1 MVLRLFDKNGRD
13 VHPRAGSVKPVERNM
28 EHGTTYRPTTNLGLL
43 AAALLFGCGAP
54 KPSAPPPPAVTV
66 AQVTRQEITEWDEFT
81 GRFEAVDA
89 VEIRPRV
96 SGYIRRVVF
105 AEGKEVRKGDVLF
118 EIDARPYEADLARA
132 QAELE
137 QARTAAALANR
148 DVERGQRLVQ
158 INALSREEFDSRTTA
173 AARAAAAIQI
183 AEAAVT
189 TAKLNLEWTV
199 VRSPISGRVGRA
211 EVTEGNLVQAG
222 SQIPLTSVVS
232 LDPIYVTFEG
242 DEQTYLKYAE
252 LARNGSR
259 PNSAI
264 HRTPVSLGL
273 ADEGDRY
280 PYTGYVDF
288 IDNQL
293 NPQTGTIKIRAVFP
307 NHDRRFTPG
316 LYARVKLVGS
326 GRYQA
331 TLIQDKAI
339 GTDQDKKYV
348 MVLNP
353 DSTVEYRSVK
363 LGRIVD
369 GLRIVQ
375 DGLKPGEQIVINGL
389 QRIRTGAKVL
399 ASEGTMSPDSTSHV
413 AVATH

>member
-1 MVLRLFDKNGRD
+1 
-13 VHPRAGSVKPVERNM
+13 M
-28 EHGTTYRPTTNLGLL
+28 EKRISYRPTTTFGYLALTLLLGC
-43 AAALLFGCGAP
+43 ATP
-54 KPSAPPPPAVTV
+54 TPSAPPPPAVTV
-66 AQVTRQEITEWDEFT
+66 ATVASQEITEWDEFT

-118 EIDARPYEADLARA
+118 EIDPRPYEADLARA

-137 QARTAAALANR
+137 QAQTAAALAKR

-158 INALSREEFDSRTTA
+158 INALSREEFDGRTTA
-173 AARAAAAIQI
+173 AQRAEAAIQI

-211 EVTEGNLVQAG
+211 EVTEGNLIQAG
-222 SQIPLTSVVS
+222 SATPLTSVVS

-242 DEQTYLKYAE
+242 DEQSYLKYAE
-252 LARNGSR
+252 LSRKGTRNG
-259 PNSAI
+259 N
-264 HRTPVSLGL
+264 RTPISLGL

-280 PYTGYVDF
+280 PWTGYVDF
-288 IDNQL
+288 VDNQL
-293 NPQTGTIKIRAVFP
+293 NPETGTIRIRAVVS
-307 NHDRRFTPG
+307 NKDRRFTPG

-326 GRYQA
+326 GQYAA
-331 TLIQDKAI
+331 TLIQDRAI
-339 GTDQDKKYV
+339 GTDQDKKFV
-348 MVLNP
+348 MVLGP
-353 DSTVEYRSVK
+353 DSTVTYRAIK
-363 LGRIVD
+363 LGRMVN

-399 ASEGTMSPDSTSHV
+399 ASVEAMTPATSTV
-413 AVATH
+413 AVNSK

>member
-1 MVLRLFDKNGRD
+1 MEKQ
-13 VHPRAGSVKPVERNM
+13 KPN
-28 EHGTTYRPTTNLGLL
+28 YRPTTTFGYLALTLLLGC
-43 AAALLFGCGAP
+43 AAP

-66 AQVTRQEITEWDEFT
+66 ATVASQDITEWDEFT

-96 SGYIRRVVF
+96 SGYIKRVVF
-105 AEGKEVRKGDVLF
+105 AEGKEVHKGDVLF
-118 EIDARPYEADLARA
+118 EIDPRPYEADLARA

-137 QARTAAALANR
+137 QARSAAALASR

-158 INALSREEFDSRTTA
+158 INALSREEFDGRTSA
-173 AARAAAAIQI
+173 AQRANAAIQI

-199 VRSPISGRVGRA
+199 VRSPIGGRVGRA

-222 SQIPLTSVVS
+222 SAVPLTSVVS

-242 DEQTYLKYAE
+242 DEQSYLKYAD
-252 LARNGSR
+252 LARKGARTSN
-259 PNSAI
+259 
-264 HRTPVSLGL
+264 RTPISFGL

-280 PYTGYVDF
+280 PWTGYVDF
-288 IDNQL
+288 VDNQL
-293 NPQTGTIKIRAVFP
+293 NPETGTIRIRAVVS
-307 NHDRRFTPG
+307 NKDRRFTPG
-316 LYARVKLVGS
+316 LYARVRLVGS
-326 GRYQA
+326 GQYRA
-331 TLIQDKAI
+331 TLIQDRAI
-339 GTDQDKKYV
+339 GTDQDKKFV
-348 MVLNP
+348 MVLGP
-353 DSTVEYRSVK
+353 DSTVTYRNVK
-363 LGRIVD
+363 LGRIVN

-399 ASEGTMSPDSTSHV
+399 AAVESMTPAAATV
-413 AVATH
+413 AVNNK